1 MLRPAGICADP
12 AADAMGSGVLSFS
25 HLMKLSRPSRFFAAL
40 LTIFSLLFTQLA
52 VAAYACP
59 NLKLTPMSM
68 SPGAGMEAMSGC
80 TRSDAQQPGLCKA
93 HCDRN
98 QQTLDVPSAPHVT
111 PFVAASLSCVLPAP
125 GLAPPVYA
133 SFDASLTLQHAT
145 APPIAIR
152 HCCFR
157 I

>member
-1 MLRPAGICADP
+1 
-12 AADAMGSGVLSFS
+12 
-25 HLMKLSRPSRFFAAL
+25 MKLSRPSRVLAAL
-40 LTIFSLLFTQLA
+40 VTVFCLLFTQLA

-59 NLKLTPMSM
+59 NLKLTDVSM
-68 SPGAGMEAMSGC
+68 SAGAGMASMPGC
-80 TRSDAQQPGLCKA
+80 TESDAQQPGLCKA
-93 HCDRN
+93 HCERT
-98 QQTLDVPSAPHVT
+98 QQTLDVPSAPHVA

-133 SFDASLTLQHAT
+133 SFDATLTLQHAT